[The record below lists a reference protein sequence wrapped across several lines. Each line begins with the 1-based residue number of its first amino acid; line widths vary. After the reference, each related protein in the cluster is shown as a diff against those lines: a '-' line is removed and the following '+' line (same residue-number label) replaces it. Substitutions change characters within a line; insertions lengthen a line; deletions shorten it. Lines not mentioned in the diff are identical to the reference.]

1 MSYPQS
7 RQISV
12 ISRRERIYT
21 PASYVHE
28 LGLKFGIHIMRGIH
42 VRQQKSIFLLK
53 EHFLP
58 QTWWRIRPRSADGIR
73 ICNDS
78 FSGWHESEMLYKA
91 IQKSNREIVLSLSPG
106 PAHVET
112 VCLMSK
118 VNPNK

>member
-1 MSYPQS
+1 MAMHLKEFGYEYIVADIEWYSNDAGTKRKEFQYIPFSAQS

-12 ISRRERIYT
+12 INRRKRIYT

-58 QTWWRIRPRSADGIR
+58 QTWWQIRPRSADGIR
-73 ICNDS
+73 ICM
-78 FSGWHESEMLYKA
+78 E
-91 IQKSNREIVLSLSPG
+91 
-106 PAHVET
+106 
-112 VCLMSK
+112 
-118 VNPNK
+118 